1 MNRKRYVGAALLCAT
16 LPVGHGAQAQEGTCG
31 EVSIA
36 SMNWP
41 SAELTAEID
50 NLILSEG
57 YGCDTELVA
66 GQLLPLFASMTAQSE
81 PDLAPELW
89 VNAVSDPLNDAIKLG
104 ELIVTAEI
112 LSDGALEGW
121 WVPKYI
127 VDANP
132 GIVSVEDALARPE
145 LFPAPEGAARGA
157 IHNCPSGWGCQIIGD
172 NLFEAYEAADKGFE
186 LVDPGSAAGL
196 DDSLMQA
203 YEREEGWLGYY
214 WAPTAILGSY
224 EMVQLEMP
232 ENDRRHWDSCTVLDD
247 CSDPE
252 PNGWPRSEVYS
263 VVTDDFTDKAG
274 VAMDYVSRRQWDNDT
289 VSELLAWMTDN
300 EATGAE
306 AAVHFLENHEDVWR
320 EWVSEE
326 VADKVRA
333 AL

>member
-1 MNRKRYVGAALLCAT
+1 
-16 LPVGHGAQAQEGTCG
+16 
-31 EVSIA
+31 
-36 SMNWP
+36 
-41 SAELTAEID
+41 
-50 NLILSEG
+50 
-57 YGCDTELVA
+57 
-66 GQLLPLFASMTAQSE
+66 
-81 PDLAPELW
+81 
-89 VNAVSDPLNDAIKLG
+89 
-104 ELIVTAEI
+104 
-112 LSDGALEGW
+112 
-121 WVPKYI
+121 
-127 VDANP
+127 
-132 GIVSVEDALARPE
+132 
-145 LFPAPEGAARGA
+145 
-157 IHNCPSGWGCQIIGD
+157 
-172 NLFEAYEAADKGFE
+172 
-186 LVDPGSAAGL
+186 
-196 DDSLMQA
+196 MQA